1 MNAYEYL
8 SQPVRRYIFEKGWKR
23 LRPIQAAAIKMV
35 RETEDNLVLI
45 APTASGKTEA
55 AFFPAISEVS
65 DWSAGIRILVIS
77 PLIALINDQ
86 FRRVEELCEELA
98 IPVTAWHG
106 EANAAAKKRL
116 LREPRGIVLIT
127 PESLEAMLDHRPA
140 EARTLFS
147 SLEWIFIDELHSFLG
162 TPRGIQLQS
171 LLQRM
176 RDLEAKNP
184 RCLAMSAT
192 IAHKSFPLCRDF
204 FANGRATRILLDR
217 KTPQPQSHLFF
228 QPAEQEEQALSPDL
242 VDAIYRQAVHKN
254 LLIFAN
260 TRRSVEELAHALQRR
275 QEETGEDVHFF
286 AHHSSVERQLRL
298 EAEQFAREAGT
309 RFSICC
315 TSTLELG
322 IDIGA
327 VDGVVQVEAPLS
339 ASSLAQRLGRS
350 GRGERQERGKWTAD
364 PSTLYF
370 YATTDWSFLQ
380 GMAALSLVLRGELE
394 EIRPITKPYPM
405 LAHQIL
411 AEVLACTS
419 VPVASLLTRLRQRMV
434 WASIEEEELREIV
447 AFLVEED
454 YLEWLGAEE
463 PEVILGQSAEAVVF
477 RRDFYTMFFSEEE
490 YEVRFDR
497 QRIGSLPL
505 TLSMQTGSCILLSG
519 RMWVIEE
526 IDEKAHR
533 IQVKPA
539 SEGQAPTFSGRGASV
554 SRLLRQEM
562 LRLLREGSAGLRG
575 ESAADVLAR
584 IRRKI
589 PAHTRLQLISDGTGE
604 DALLCFTGTR
614 IEQTLYVLF
623 SAYLAERG
631 RQPGLSWRPSEAC
644 IRGVGLYEVL
654 SRVVLWIRD
663 ASKAIEQAENLL
675 RSEELLRKRLLSSV
689 KYADLVPMGLQIR
702 YICQNLLDW
711 EGAFEVLSEWE
722 TEK

>member
-1 MNAYEYL
+1 MNVYEYL
-8 SQPVRRYIFEKGWKR
+8 SQPIRRYIFEQGWKR

-55 AFFPAISEVS
+55 AFFPAMSEVS
-65 DWSAGIRILVIS
+65 DWSAGVRILVVS

-116 LREPRGIVLIT
+116 LQKPSGIVLIT

-140 EARTLFS
+140 EAQILFS

-176 RDLEAKNP
+176 RKFEAKAP

-192 IAHKSFPLCRDF
+192 IAQESFPLCRDF
-204 FANGRATRILLDR
+204 FGNGRATRILLDR
-217 KTPQPQSHLFF
+217 KTPAPQSHLFF
-228 QPAEQEEQALSPDL
+228 QPTEQEEKSVSPDL
-242 VDAIYRQAVHKN
+242 VDAIYRQAVQKT

-260 TRRSVEELAHALQRR
+260 TRRRVEELAHALQRR

-286 AHHSSVERQLRL
+286 VHHSSVERQLRL

-327 VDGVVQVEAPLS
+327 VDGVVQVEAPWS

-350 GRGERQERGKWTAD
+350 GRGERKEWGKWVAE
-364 PSTLYF
+364 PPTLYF

-380 GMAALSLVLRGELE
+380 GIAALSLVLRGELE
-394 EIRPITKPYPM
+394 EIRPMAKPYPI

-411 AEVLACTS
+411 AEVLECTT
-419 VPVASLLTRLRQRMV
+419 VPVSSLLTRLRQRAV
-434 WASIEEEELREIV
+434 WASIEEEEFREIV

-454 YLEWLGAEE
+454 YLEWLEAEE
-463 PEVILGQSAEAVVF
+463 PEVILGKAAEPVVF
-477 RRDFYTMFFSEEE
+477 RRDFYTMFFAEEE
-490 YEVRFDR
+490 YEVRFER

-505 TLSMQTGSCILLSG
+505 TLSMRPGSCVLLSG
-519 RMWVIEE
+519 HMWVIEV
-526 IDEKAHR
+526 IDGKAHR
-533 IQVKPA
+533 IQVTPA
-539 SEGQAPTFSGRGASV
+539 KEGQAPTFSGRGASV
-554 SRLLRQEM
+554 SRPLRQEM
-562 LRLLREGSAGLRG
+562 LRLLREGACELRD
-575 ESAADVLAR
+575 EAMTNVLKR
-584 IRRKI
+584 MRRKI
-589 PAHTRLQLISDGTGE
+589 PSDTQLQLISNGRKDNT
-604 DALLCFTGTR
+604 LLCFTGTQ
-614 IEQTLYVLF
+614 IERTLYVLF
-623 SAYLAERG
+623 LACLAEQG
-631 RQPGLSWRPSEAC
+631 RSPGLNWRPSEGC
-644 IRGVGLYEVL
+644 IQSAELREMLHC
-654 SRVVLWIRD
+654 VVLWIRD
-663 ASKAIEQAENLL
+663 VVVVVERVETLL

-689 KYADLVPMGLQIR
+689 KYAELLPKELQIR

-711 EGAFEVLSEWE
+711 EGTFEVLLEWE
-722 TEK
+722 TGR